1 MGLRDVIKSIGTDKE
16 VQGAQSMLPDIE
28 DGVCGL
34 LTDDE
39 TWVRD
44 DTGEL
49 VKVEVADDDAETGQ

>member
-1 MGLRDVIKSIGTDKE
+1 MGLRDVFKSIGTDKE
-16 VQGAQSMLPDIE
+16 PQGAQSMLPDIE

-49 VKVEVADDDAETGQ
+49 TKVEVADDDAETGQ